1 MKTQAVVVDSKRN
14 SSIELFRLLA
24 AFMVVLTHF
33 NGWFVGD
40 LPEKFSEFSE
50 FRITQAIIQACTCIC
65 VNSFLVISGWFG
77 LRFRFRHVFTIWST
91 LFFLNLSLSVLNWF
105 LKGEFLYSLSDILA
119 IGGESYFVNCYLMLM
134 VMAPMFNSFIE
145 KFGKRILL
153 WVMLLWSIEFIW
165 SFYFKNK
172 CLGFNDGYGLTH
184 FILMYFLGRTAY
196 LYRDWIFRRFS
207 DSSLITIYIGGVI
220 ILLLGYYF
228 WSLRIMFYVSPVNIV
243 MTFALFLFFARR
255 SFRNKF
261 IDFFAGASLMIYMF
275 HVSGTIKPILEGWD
289 IVLLRTEPYFTYL
302 ALTIC
307 IVFGIVLTATLLDKV
322 RIVVMTPVANFI
334 VPKIDKIGKSL
345 FLE

>member
-207 DSSLITIYIGGVI
+207 DSSLITIYIGG
-220 ILLLGYYF
+220 GNY
-228 WSLRIMFYVSPVNIV
+228 
-243 MTFALFLFFARR
+243 T
-255 SFRNKF
+255 SFR
-261 IDFFAGASLMIYMF
+261 L
-275 HVSGTIKPILEGWD
+275 
-289 IVLLRTEPYFTYL
+289 
-302 ALTIC
+302 
-307 IVFGIVLTATLLDKV
+307 
-322 RIVVMTPVANFI
+322 
-334 VPKIDKIGKSL
+334 L
-345 FLE
+345 FLELKNHVLCISSQHSNDFCVVSIFCSKKFQE